1 MTHTLLSTDQIAAAL
16 ESLPGWTA
24 DGAQLKRSYRFPD
37 FVSAFDWMTVVAAE
51 AERIG
56 HHPNWSN
63 VYSGVEVAL
72 STHDAGGLTELDV
85 ALASFMEAAAS
96 EAK

>member
-16 ESLPGWTA
+16 ESLPGWTT

-56 HHPNWSN
+56 HHPDWSN

-85 ALASFMEAAAS
+85 ALASFMEAEAS